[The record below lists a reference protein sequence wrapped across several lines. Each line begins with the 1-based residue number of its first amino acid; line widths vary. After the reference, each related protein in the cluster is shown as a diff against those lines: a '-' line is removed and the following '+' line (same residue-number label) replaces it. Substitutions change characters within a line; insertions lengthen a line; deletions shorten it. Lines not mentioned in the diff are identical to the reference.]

1 MTETKKEMTGMK
13 DHISSYNNAVMQQMQ
28 SLFGQ
33 LQTSIGGRLD
43 SLEKEVAADAD
54 RSRSR
59 HRDS

>member
-1 MTETKKEMTGMK
+1 MK
-13 DHISSYNNAVMQQMQ
+13 DHISSSNNAVMQQMQ